1 MKRENL
7 PDGGNDKVTRKR
19 STDLYKMRRNNVTLK
34 RGGDLP
40 HRCY

>member
-1 MKRENL
+1 MRRENL

-19 STDLYKMRRNNVTLK
+19 STDLYKMRRSNVTLK